1 MFATAHSPQASRAF
15 AGTYQ
20 KVGVETG
27 VSTASPHRLI
37 AMLFEGFNDAVT
49 ETRSA
54 MKKRDVAAKCVAV
67 TRAVRIVDEGLAS
80 ALDHQGGGKLAADLA
95 ALYRYV
101 CVRLTHAHL
110 HNDEAALD
118 ECVRLMEPVKA
129 AWSAI
134 GSGAQPQVQ

>member
-1 MFATAHSPQASRAF
+1 MFATAMSPQTSRAF

-37 AMLFEGFNDAVT
+37 AMLFDGFNDAVT

-54 MKKRDVAAKCVAV
+54 MKKRDVPAKCVAV

-80 ALDHQGGGKLAADLA
+80 ALDHQGGGKLAGDLA
-95 ALYRYV
+95 ALYGYV
-101 CVRLTHAHL
+101 VVRLTYAHL

-118 ECVRLMEPVKA
+118 ECVRLLEPVKA
-129 AWSAI
+129 AWAAI
-134 GSGAQPQVQ
+134 GNGAQPRVQ